1 MSLLSLHNAQL
12 SFGDAPLLDQVNL
25 TLVSGDCLGV
35 IGRNGAGKSSLLK
48 ALAGIIPLDQGV
60 RHLPSDLR
68 LRFVPQESDFN
79 DSDTIASVLSNG
91 LEELTSLL
99 QTYHEIIDACETVQA
114 DSEYDALMMRLQ
126 TVQTQL
132 DLRDAWRLEERLSSA
147 IAEFGIAGETRVND
161 LSGGWKKRLIIAQ
174 AMLAKPDVLLLD
186 EPTNHL
192 DVAGIEQLEQQI
204 KRFQGAVVVIS
215 HDRRFLDQVV
225 SGLLELDRGIL
236 RSYPGSFA
244 LYQQRKAEELAS
256 EAISSALFDKFL
268 AQEEVWI
275 RQGIK
280 ARRTRNEGR
289 VRRLEALRVQRA
301 ERRQRQGMAKLTVS
315 AGKKSGALV
324 AELTDVSLALDG
336 WTLFNN
342 FSTLIQRGDKV
353 GFIGANGVGKT
364 TLIKLILGELQ
375 PDAGQIK
382 QGTQLQVAYLDQQR
396 ALLNDEDML
405 IDAVREGSD
414 YIEIMGQKKHILGYL
429 EDFLFPP
436 HRARV
441 KVGSLSGGER
451 ARLLLA
457 KLFTKPANLLI
468 LDEPTN
474 DLDLETLELLEELLQ
489 SYTGT
494 VLLVSHDR
502 AFLDNV
508 VTQSLCFVGGG
519 SGQVVEV
526 TGGYED
532 WVAIRHQYEA
542 KPSVSSPASATE
554 TTEVKAEVAVTPAPS
569 VAPSV
574 PPEPTSVPS
583 KKVKLSYKEQ
593 KLLESLPDQ
602 IAQLE
607 SKQAQLGEQ
616 LSDPSVFA
624 NTQKV
629 KDIQTQLADIDRDL
643 ESALAQWEALEL
655 KANTD
660 IGSVGSS
667 KG

>member
-1 MSLLSLHNAQL
+1 MSLLSLHNAHL
-12 SFGDAPLLDQVNL
+12 SFGDHPLLDHVSL
-25 TLVSGDCLGV
+25 TLVSGDRLGV

-48 ALAGIIPLDQGV
+48 VLAGIQPLDDGV

-68 LRFVPQESDFN
+68 LRFVPQESEFAEDA
-79 DSDTIASVLSNG
+79 TIASVLSAG
-91 LEELTSLL
+91 LDELVSLH
-99 QTYHEIIDACETVQA
+99 QEYNDIIHACETVTDPQQHDHLLA
-114 DSEYDALMMRLQ
+114 RLQ
-126 TVQTQL
+126 EVQTQL
-132 DLRDAWRLEERLSSA
+132 DLRDAWRLEDRLTSA
-147 IAEFGIAGETRVND
+147 ISQFGLAGDTLVSE
-161 LSGGWKKRLIIAQ
+161 LSGGWKKRLVIAQ

-192 DVAGIEQLEQQI
+192 DVAGIEQLEQQV
-204 KRFQGAVVVIS
+204 KSFQGAVVVIS

-225 SGLLELDRGIL
+225 TGLLELDRGIL
-236 RSYPGSFA
+236 RTYPGSFSQ
-244 LYQQRKAEELAS
+244 YQQRKAEELAS
-256 EAISSALFDKFL
+256 EAITDALFDKFL

-289 VRRLEALRVQRA
+289 VRRLEALRVERA
-301 ERRQRQGMAKLTVS
+301 ERRNRQGMAKLTVD

-324 AELTDVSLALDG
+324 AELTNVSLSLDG
-336 WTLFNN
+336 WSVFND

-353 GFIGANGVGKT
+353 GFIGPNGVGKT
-364 TLIKLILGELQ
+364 TLIKLILGQLQ

-396 ALLNDEDML
+396 AQLNDEDTL

-508 VTQSLCFVGGG
+508 VTQSLCFVGEG
-519 SGQVVEV
+519 SGRVIEV

-532 WVAIRHQYEA
+532 WLAIRHQYE
-542 KPSVSSPASATE
+542 
-554 TTEVKAEVAVTPAPS
+554 VKAGATPKPEATIAPTPAPTS
-569 VAPSV
+569 APA
-574 PPEPTSVPS
+574 

-593 KLLESLPDQ
+593 KLLDALPDQ
-602 IAQLE
+602 IAKLE
-607 SKQAQLGEQ
+607 NEQGKLSEQ
-616 LSDPSVFA
+616 LSDPSIFA
-624 NTQKV
+624 DTQKV
-629 KDIQTQLADIDRDL
+629 QSIQTRLAEIETAIASALEQWEML
-643 ESALAQWEALEL
+643 ESKAAGEA
-655 KANTD
+655 
-660 IGSVGSS
+660 
-667 KG
+667 

>member
-1 MSLLSLHNAQL
+1 MSLLSLHNAHL
-12 SFGDAPLLDQVNL
+12 SFGDHPLLDHVSL
-25 TLVSGDCLGV
+25 TLVSGDRLGV

-48 ALAGIIPLDQGV
+48 VLAGIQPLDDGV

-68 LRFVPQESDFN
+68 LRFVPQESDFAE
-79 DSDTIASVLSNG
+79 DDTIASVLSAG
-91 LEELTSLL
+91 LDELVSLH
-99 QTYHEIIDACETVQA
+99 QEYNDIIHACENITDNQR
-114 DSEYDALMMRLQ
+114 YDQLLNRLQ
-126 TVQTQL
+126 EVQTQL
-132 DLRDAWRLEERLSSA
+132 DLRDAWRLEDRLTSA
-147 IAEFGIAGETRVND
+147 IDQFGLAGDTRVSD
-161 LSGGWKKRLIIAQ
+161 LSGGWKKRLVIAQ

-204 KRFQGAVVVIS
+204 KSFQGAVVVIS

-225 SGLLELDRGIL
+225 TGLLELDRGVL
-236 RSYPGSFA
+236 RTYPGSFSQ
-244 LYQQRKAEELAS
+244 YQQRKAEELAS
-256 EAISSALFDKFL
+256 EAITEALFDKFL

-289 VRRLEALRVQRA
+289 VRRLESLRVERA
-301 ERRQRQGMAKLTVS
+301 ERRQRQGMAKLTVD

-324 AELTDVSLALDG
+324 AELTNVSLSLDG
-336 WTLFNN
+336 WCLFNE

-353 GFIGANGVGKT
+353 GFIGPNGVGKT
-364 TLIKLILGELQ
+364 TLIKLILGQLQ
-375 PDAGQIK
+375 PDTGQIK

-396 ALLNDEDML
+396 AQLNDEDTL

-489 SYTGT
+489 SYAGT

-508 VTQSLCFVGGG
+508 VTQSLCFVGEG
-519 SGQVVEV
+519 SGQVIEV

-532 WVAIRHQYEA
+532 WLAIRHQYTAKSMVTPKPEA
-542 KPSVSSPASATE
+542 T
-554 TTEVKAEVAVTPAPS
+554 VAPTPAPTPAPTTATAS
-569 VAPSV
+569 VV
-574 PPEPTSVPS
+574 V

-593 KLLESLPDQ
+593 KLLDSLPDQ
-602 IAQLE
+602 IAELE
-607 SKQAQLGEQ
+607 NEQSKLSEQ

-624 NTQKV
+624 DTTKV
-629 KDIQTQLADIDRDL
+629 HSIQTRLAEIDDALVSALEQWEML
-643 ESALAQWEALEL
+643 ES
-655 KANTD
+655 KAA
-660 IGSVGSS
+660 GKS
-667 KG
+667 